1 MALDQVTVAV
11 CEPPDTFVSRQIEQ
25 VSVLLF
31 RNTDCVKFVV
41 PSSCTDV
48 IVRVPPLSNPAIPI
62 ARLLPPVIVM
72 LPVVLVVV
80 EVLWL
85 VTVVCTCATA
95 AWRTAPNGIRSESAR
110 PSVRSARL
118 LIGALVFHR

>member
-1 MALDQVTVAV
+1 MALDQVTVTV
-11 CEPPDTFVSRQIEQ
+11 CEPPETFVRRQMEH
-25 VSVLLF
+25 VSVPLF
-31 RNTDCVKFVV
+31 SVTEFVKFVV

-48 IVRVPPLSNPAIPI
+48 IVRVPPLSNPPTPI
-62 ARLLPPVIVM
+62 ARLLTPVIVM
-72 LPVVLVVV
+72 LAVVLVVV

-95 AWRTAPNGIRSESAR
+95 AWRTAPNGIRSESASPR
-110 PSVRSARL
+110 VRIARL